1 MSIAFDLTDELQFR
15 TARSSGAGGQNV
27 NKVETMVVALW
38 NIAASEKLTQTQ
50 KELIFQKLSHHINK
64 KGELMLASQVYRTQ
78 LANKAEVIKKINRK
92 VQAALIPKK
101 PRIASKPTRLS
112 VEKRI
117 NQKKNISQI
126 KSGRKK
132 IRKEDL

>member
-1 MSIAFDLTDELQFR
+1 MSIVIDLTDELQFR

-27 NKVETMVVALW
+27 NKVETMVVAIW
-38 NIAASEKLTQTQ
+38 NIATSGKLTDFQ
-50 KELIFQKLSHHINK
+50 KNLLYQKLSHNINK
-64 KGELMLASQVYRTQ
+64 RGELILSSQVHRTQ

-92 VQAALIPKK
+92 VRSALMPKK
-101 PRIASKPTRLS
+101 PRIASKPTHLS

-117 NQKKNISQI
+117 EQKKKISQI